1 MKSAKGHLIKLLN
14 STYPTYEEMNTMI
27 IRVEMCLNSRPISQL
42 SENATDLQILTPG
55 HFLTGEHL
63 QDIPEDD
70 LKEIPD
76 SKLKRFQFMKKRFQL
91 FWKRWSTEYLTQLQ
105 LRTNKGSK
113 SPMEIKLDQLVVIKE
128 DNLPPT
134 EWAVGRIVALHPINY
149 IKPMW

>member
-1 MKSAKGHLIKLLN
+1 
-14 STYPTYEEMNTMI
+14 MI

-76 SKLKRFQFMKKRFQL
+76 SKLKRFQLMKKRFQL

-134 EWAVGRIVALHPINY
+134 EWAIGRIVALHPGKDGAVRVVTLRTAKRDDVTRPVNKLAILP
-149 IKPMW
+149 IL